1 VWVANP
7 GLKPRAQSYSPF
19 GTKIVK
25 HLFFRNDRSMDP
37 QQALE
42 NYFGFREFRE
52 PQQEI
57 ISEILSG
64 RDVFVVMPTGGGK
77 SLCYQ
82 LPAILM
88 DGVTIV
94 VSPLVALM
102 KDQVDSLVSR
112 EISATLINSTISGAE
127 QQERIRRMRQG
138 EYRLVYIAPERFRSR
153 SFLQAVG
160 QVTISLFAVDEA
172 HCMSQWGHDF
182 RPDYF
187 RLGKVLDE
195 LGRPQVAAFTATAT
209 PEVRADIVDRLGLT
223 EPKIFVAGF
232 ARPNLR
238 FAVTEMTSES
248 QKYERLRELIGR
260 HRTGIVYCATRKRV
274 DQVSDQLESW
284 GIRVA
289 RYHGGIDDD
298 AREAAQNR
306 FTQSDCEIVVA
317 TNAFGMGIDRAD
329 LRFVAHFEIPGS
341 LEAYYQEAG
350 RAGRDGEAAECEL
363 LFNYADTRIQEFFID
378 GSNPPIDLVRRLYL
392 LLGRVANE
400 AGEIV
405 MPMRDLAARL
415 DSDNNEMAIRSALTI
430 LDRHSIIDRYDV
442 PGRRVRAIKLVQ
454 RDLRPLELPLDVS
467 ALQEKEKRDRAKLK
481 AMVAYAYGR
490 ECRQKMILRY
500 FGDPELN
507 NCGACDQCSTNR
519 PEKLRPPTEVE
530 LMVVRKALSCV
541 ARMSFR
547 TEEGFVPRFGRN
559 RVIQVLLGSKAKEI
573 ADNRLDE
580 LTTYGLL
587 KSKSSNYL
595 YELFRELEEAKLIY
609 STGGQ
614 YPMLGLTELGV
625 AVMQNREPFSLVW
638 PEEARKRV
646 AAKTDEILDI
656 EAPFDVALF
665 EALRQTRA
673 LLAKQEG
680 GVPHYII
687 FSDETLKAFARIRP
701 QSVEAARRIRGVG
714 ELKATKFVP
723 AFLVT
728 IKEFEEQSGT
738 IAQN

>member
-1 VWVANP
+1 
-7 GLKPRAQSYSPF
+7 
-19 GTKIVK
+19 
-25 HLFFRNDRSMDP
+25 MDP

-42 NYFGFREFRE
+42 HYFGFREFRE

-112 EISATLINSTISGAE
+112 EIPATLINSTISGAE

-138 EYRLVYIAPERFRSR
+138 DYRLVYIAPERFRSL
-153 SFLQAVG
+153 SFLQALG

-209 PEVRADIVDRLGLT
+209 PEVRTDIVDRLGLS

-238 FAVTEMTSES
+238 FVVTEMTSEA
-248 QKYERLRELIGR
+248 QKYQRLRELIGQ

-306 FTQSDCEIVVA
+306 FSQSDCDVVVA

-329 LRFVAHFEIPGS
+329 LRFVVHFEIPGS
-341 LEAYYQEAG
+341 VEAYYQEAG
-350 RAGRDGEAAECEL
+350 RAGRDGETAECEL
-363 LFNYADTRIQEFFID
+363 LFNYADTRVQDFFID
-378 GSNPPIDLVRRLYL
+378 GSNPPIDLIRRLYL
-392 LLGRVANE
+392 LLGQLGNE
-400 AGEIV
+400 AGEV
-405 MPMRDLAARL
+405 MIPTRDLAARL
-415 DSDNNEMAIRSALTI
+415 DSENNDMAIRSALTI
-430 LDRHSIIDRYDV
+430 LDRHNIIDRSDI
-442 PGRRVRAIKLVQ
+442 PGRRIQGIKLLQ
-454 RDLRPLELPLDVS
+454 RDLRPLDLPIDVL

-500 FGDPELN
+500 FGDPDLS

-519 PEKLRPPTEVE
+519 SEKLRSPTEDE
-530 LMVVRKALSCV
+530 LVTARKALSCV
-541 ARMSFR
+541 ARMSIR
-547 TEEGFVPRFGRN
+547 TGEGFVPRFGRN
-559 RVIQVLLGSKAKEI
+559 RVIQVLLGSQAKEI
-573 ADNRLDE
+573 IDARLDE
-580 LTTYGLL
+580 LTTHGLL
-587 KSKSSNYL
+587 KSKSANYL
-595 YELFRELEEAKLIY
+595 YELFREFEEAKLVY

-614 YPMLGLTELGV
+614 YPVIGLTDLGI
-625 AVMQNREPFSLVW
+625 AVMQNRESFSLVW
-638 PEEARKRV
+638 PEEPKKREARRSGPQLEV
-646 AAKTDEILDI
+646 
-656 EAPFDVALF
+656 EAPFDVPLF
-665 EALRQTRA
+665 EALRKTRA
-673 LLAKQEG
+673 TLAQEQG
-680 GVPHYII
+680 GVPHYVI
-687 FSDETLKAFARIRP
+687 FPDDTLKAFARIRP
-701 QSVEAARRIRGVG
+701 TSVEAARRIRGVG
-714 ELKATKFVP
+714 EIKAQKYVP
-723 AFLVT
+723 AFLAT
-728 IKEFEEQSGT
+728 IEEFG
-738 IAQN
+738 N

>member
-1 VWVANP
+1 
-7 GLKPRAQSYSPF
+7 
-19 GTKIVK
+19 
-25 HLFFRNDRSMDP
+25 MDP
-37 QQALE
+37 QQELE

-52 PQQEI
+52 PQREI

-64 RDVFVVMPTGGGK
+64 RDVLVVMPTGGGK

-88 DGVTIV
+88 DGVTVV

-102 KDQVDSLVSR
+102 KDQVDSLLSR
-112 EISATLINSTISGAE
+112 QIAATLINSTLSGSE
-127 QQERIRRMRQG
+127 QQERIRRMRAG
-138 EYRLVYIAPERFRSR
+138 EYRLVYIAPERFRSP
-153 SFLQAVG
+153 SFLQALG
-160 QVTISLFAVDEA
+160 QVTIALFAVDEA

-238 FAVTEMTSES
+238 FGVSEMTSES
-248 QKYERLRELIGR
+248 QKYERLRQLVGR

-284 GIRVA
+284 RIRVA

-306 FTQSDCEIVVA
+306 FTQSDCDVVVA
-317 TNAFGMGIDRAD
+317 TNAFGMGIDRPD

-350 RAGRDGEAAECEL
+350 RAGRDGEPAECEL
-363 LFNYADTRIQEFFID
+363 LFNYADTRVQEFFID
-378 GSNPPIDLVRRLYL
+378 GNNPPIELIRRLYL
-392 LLGRVANE
+392 LLGQVANT

-405 MPMRDLAARL
+405 MPMKDLAARL

-430 LDRHSIIDRYDV
+430 LDRHNIIDRYDL
-442 PGRRVRAIKLVQ
+442 PGRRVRGIKLLQ
-454 RDLRPLELPLDVS
+454 RELRPLELPIDVQ

-481 AMVAYAYGR
+481 AMVAYAYAR
-490 ECRQKMILRY
+490 ECRQKTILRY
-500 FGDPELN
+500 FGDPELD
-507 NCGACDQCSTNR
+507 NCGACDQCSTKRSEN
-519 PEKLRPPTEVE
+519 LRPPTEDE
-530 LMVVRKALSCV
+530 LVVVRKALSCV

-547 TEEGFVPRFGRN
+547 TEEGFMPRFGRN

-573 ADNRLDE
+573 VDARLDE

-587 KSKSSNYL
+587 RTKSANYL

-614 YPMLGLTELGV
+614 YPMVGLSELGV
-625 AVMQNREPFSLVW
+625 AVMQNREPFNLVW
-638 PEEARKRV
+638 PEEPRKREGRKSEPELQV
-646 AAKTDEILDI
+646 
-656 EAPFDVALF
+656 EAPFDMSLF
-665 EALRQTRA
+665 EALRRTRA
-673 LLAKQEG
+673 ALAQEQG
-680 GVPHYII
+680 GVPHYVI
-687 FSDETLKAFARIRP
+687 FPDDTLKAFARIRP
-701 QSVEAARRIRGVG
+701 SSIEAARRIRGVG
-714 ELKATKFVP
+714 EIKAQKYVP
-723 AFLVT
+723 AFLAA
-728 IKEFEEQSGT
+728 IEEYGG
-738 IAQN
+738 

>member
-1 VWVANP
+1 
-7 GLKPRAQSYSPF
+7 
-19 GTKIVK
+19 
-25 HLFFRNDRSMDP
+25 MDP
-37 QQALE
+37 QQELE
-42 NYFGFREFRE
+42 NHFGFREFRE
-52 PQQEI
+52 PQREI

-64 RDVFVVMPTGGGK
+64 RDVLVVMPTGGGK

-88 DGVTIV
+88 DGVTVV

-102 KDQVDSLVSR
+102 KDQVDSLLSR
-112 EISATLINSTISGAE
+112 EIAATLINSTISGSE
-127 QQERIRRMRQG
+127 QQERIRRMREG

-153 SFLQAVG
+153 SFLQALG
-160 QVTISLFAVDEA
+160 QVTIALFAVDEA

-209 PEVRADIVDRLGLT
+209 PEVRADIVHRLGIT

-238 FAVTEMTSES
+238 FVVSEMTSES
-248 QKYERLRELIGR
+248 QKYERLRELVGR

-284 GIRVA
+284 RIRVA

-306 FTQSDCEIVVA
+306 FTQSDCDVVVA
-317 TNAFGMGIDRAD
+317 TNAFGMGIDRPD

-350 RAGRDGEAAECEL
+350 RAGRDGEPAECEL
-363 LFNYADTRIQEFFID
+363 LFNYADTRVQEFFID
-378 GSNPPIDLVRRLYL
+378 GNNPPIELIRRLYL
-392 LLGRVANE
+392 LLDQVANE
-400 AGEIV
+400 AAEIV
-405 MPMRDLAARL
+405 MPMKDLAARL
-415 DSDNNEMAIRSALTI
+415 DSDNKEMAIRSALTI
-430 LDRHSIIDRYDV
+430 LDRHNIIDRYDL
-442 PGRRVRAIKLVQ
+442 PGRRVRGIKLLQ
-454 RDLRPLELPLDVS
+454 RDLRPLELPIDVQ

-481 AMVAYAYGR
+481 AMVAYAYAR
-490 ECRQKMILRY
+490 ECRQKTILRY

-507 NCGACDQCSTNR
+507 NCGACDQCSTKRSEN
-519 PEKLRPPTEVE
+519 LRPPTEDE
-530 LMVVRKALSCV
+530 LVVVRKALSCV

-547 TEEGFVPRFGRN
+547 TEEGFIPRFGRN

-573 ADNRLDE
+573 VDARLDE

-587 KSKSSNYL
+587 RTKSAKYL
-595 YELFRELEEAKLIY
+595 YELFRELEEVKLIY

-614 YPMLGLTELGV
+614 YPMIGLSESGV
-625 AVMQNREPFSLVW
+625 AAMQNREPFSLVW
-638 PEEARKRV
+638 PEAPRKREGKKSEPEFQV
-646 AAKTDEILDI
+646 
-656 EAPFDVALF
+656 EAPFDASLF
-665 EALRQTRA
+665 EALRRTRA
-673 LLAKQEG
+673 ALAQEQG
-680 GVPHYII
+680 GVPHYVI
-687 FSDETLKAFARIRP
+687 FPDETLKAFARIRP
-701 QSVEAARRIRGVG
+701 SSVEAARRIRGVG
-714 ELKATKFVP
+714 EMKAQKYVP
-723 AFLVT
+723 AFLAA
-728 IKEFEEQSGT
+728 IEEYGG
-738 IAQN
+738 

>member
-1 VWVANP
+1 
-7 GLKPRAQSYSPF
+7 
-19 GTKIVK
+19 
-25 HLFFRNDRSMDP
+25 MDP

-42 NYFGFREFRE
+42 HYFGFREFRE

-112 EISATLINSTISGAE
+112 EIPATLINSTISGVE

-138 EYRLVYIAPERFRSR
+138 DYRLVYIAPERFRSR
-153 SFLQAVG
+153 SFLQALG

-209 PEVRADIVDRLGLT
+209 PEVRTDIVDRLGLS

-238 FAVTEMTSES
+238 FVVTEMTSEA
-248 QKYERLRELIGR
+248 QKYQRLRELIGQ

-306 FTQSDCEIVVA
+306 FSQSDCDVVVA

-329 LRFVAHFEIPGS
+329 LRFVVHFEIPGS
-341 LEAYYQEAG
+341 VEAYYQEAG
-350 RAGRDGEAAECEL
+350 RAGRDGETAECEL
-363 LFNYADTRIQEFFID
+363 LFNYADTRVQDFFID
-378 GSNPPIDLVRRLYL
+378 GSNPPIDLIRKLYL
-392 LLGRVANE
+392 LLGQLGNQ
-400 AGEIV
+400 AGEI
-405 MPMRDLAARL
+405 MIPTKDLAARL
-415 DSDNNEMAIRSALTI
+415 DSENNDMAIRSALTI
-430 LDRHSIIDRYDV
+430 LDRHNIIDRSDV
-442 PGRRVRAIKLVQ
+442 PGRRIQGIKLLQ
-454 RDLRPLELPLDVS
+454 RDLRPLDLPIDVR

-500 FGDPELN
+500 FGDPELS

-519 PEKLRPPTEVE
+519 SEKLRSPTEDE
-530 LMVVRKALSCV
+530 LVTARKALSCV
-541 ARMSFR
+541 ARMSIR
-547 TEEGFVPRFGRN
+547 TGEGFVPRFGRN
-559 RVIQVLLGSKAKEI
+559 RVIQVLLGSQAKEI
-573 ADNRLDE
+573 IDARLDE
-580 LTTYGLL
+580 LTTHGLL
-587 KSKSSNYL
+587 KTKSANYL
-595 YELFRELEEAKLIY
+595 YELFREFEEAKLVY

-614 YPMLGLTELGV
+614 YPVIGLTDLGI
-625 AVMQNREPFSLVW
+625 AVMQNRESFSLVW
-638 PEEARKRV
+638 PEEPKKREARRSAPQLEV
-646 AAKTDEILDI
+646 EV
-656 EAPFDVALF
+656 PFDMPLF
-665 EALRQTRA
+665 EALRKTRA
-673 LLAKQEG
+673 TLAQEQG
-680 GVPHYII
+680 GVPHYVI
-687 FSDETLKAFARIRP
+687 FPDDTLKAFARIRP
-701 QSVEAARRIRGVG
+701 TSVEAARRIRGVG
-714 ELKATKFVP
+714 EIKAQKYVP
-723 AFLVT
+723 AFLAT
-728 IKEFEEQSGT
+728 IEQFE
-738 IAQN
+738 N